1 MLTVKSEGP
10 NFKKGDLAVLQ
21 DPDRIMT
28 LGGLGIIV
36 SDPVLIFIHD
46 WECINEFPSKFWCYD
61 IYVGEQLF
69 REVPEQM
76 LRGLDD
82 EVKNK
87 NFKRKQTKT

>member
-21 DPDRIMT
+21 DADKIMT

-36 SDPVLIFIHD
+36 SDPVLVFIHD
-46 WECINEFPSKFWCYD
+46 WECMTEFPSEFWCYD
-61 IYVGEQLF
+61 VYAGEQLF
-69 REVPEQM
+69 RQVPEQM
-76 LRGLDD
+76 LRSLNN

-87 NFKRKQTKT
+87 NPAGKQTET